1 VSNINPTF
9 RYEKVGSKGLQVGP
23 QGFLLNIKLVGHGN
37 ANTREYAS
45 EVSQSNLGGILS
57 VIIFIFIC
65 HLIGTFIVGRFFKFL
80 PKYPFLGIALGM
92 IFFSYLFTFLGMAHI
107 LTERLLICIL
117 VTCGVSSAILLRN
130 TFKLRALS
138 KLFKKFTLTT
148 AILIAAS
155 LGALFSLGD
164 FFYSFTKP
172 LVGYDALAY
181 HAYLPWYAMNFQ
193 HSLRP
198 DALVPNAG
206 LPLGAQGIL
215 AWLIPTSKYN
225 GLGVLNLFYLFATLM
240 IILKSTIHKG
250 RNAAALN
257 VVLALCI
264 FLLAGNI
271 VLTSPSSDLVLGFFS
286 VLFMSIIIS
295 SQTKAISN
303 PQIFVIVLLNGFI
316 AFIKPFALVL
326 TLPLLFLTFRKSKLT
341 GLQKIFSFLGGIMPY
356 ISWLIYNYVYTG
368 NPFFPIFQGIF
379 KGVGFGP
386 EVMTNEQDVRR
397 SFSQLGAYL
406 SNKTFDFAQIQAS
419 DLQILFSVGIAI
431 SSIVHMLIVFRKD
444 RQINPILLST
454 NASYLALLM
463 YIGPIWRY
471 FIFLN
476 IAQLLSIYAT
486 LPSVTIGKGLR
497 SKPKQRHLPVTLIVV
512 SLFILTLNK
521 VSLEY
526 KATSLPITPALRG
539 VGLTVNELNFQEVIE
554 YLNNQSSKR
563 ILLFGEGRAAA
574 FYPNSVLTLPAD
586 RRNPF
591 SDPNISNLDHVVEK
605 LKSFDRDLL
614 IIASDWGWAKN
625 VEIGLLQDF
634 ASKYKSSIVFST
646 NGWSVYD
653 ISNIE

>member
-1 VSNINPTF
+1 M
-9 RYEKVGSKGLQVGP
+9 
-23 QGFLLNIKLVGHGN
+23 
-37 ANTREYAS
+37 
-45 EVSQSNLGGILS
+45 SQTTAGGILS
-57 VIIFIFIC
+57 VTVFVVISQ
-65 HLIGTFIVGRFFKFL
+65 LVGACILRRILNPPPKF
-80 PKYPFLGIALGM
+80 PFLSVALGM
-92 IFFSYLFTFLGMAHI
+92 IFFSYLFTFLGIAQI
-107 LTERLLICIL
+107 LTERLLIFVFFASGALSIF
-117 VTCGVSSAILLRN
+117 LLREK
-130 TFKLRALS
+130 FEIGAVRKLLGTV
-138 KLFKKFTLTT
+138 TLKTGFLMV
-148 AILIAAS
+148 APFFAVFFLENF
-155 LGALFSLGD
+155 FS
-164 FFYSFTKP
+164 SFIKP
-172 LVGYDALAY
+172 IVGYDALAY
-181 HAYLPWYAMNFQ
+181 HAYLPWFAMNFQ

-198 DALVPNAG
+198 DVLVPNAG

-215 AWLIPTSKYN
+215 AWLIPISSYN
-225 GLGVLNLFYLFATLM
+225 GLAILNLFYISATLLILFNSALRIKG
-240 IILKSTIHKG
+240 II
-250 RNAAALN
+250 AAVR
-257 VVLALCI
+257 VVILGFCV
-264 FLLAGNI
+264 FLLAGN
-271 VLTSPSSDLVLGFFS
+271 VALTSPSSDLALVFFS
-286 VLFMSIIIS
+286 ALYVSMIIDSRNGDTSIIH
-295 SQTKAISN
+295 
-303 PQIFVIVLLNGFI
+303 VIVITILNGFI
-316 AFIKPFALVL
+316 AFVKPFALVL

-341 GLQKIFSFLGGIMPY
+341 GLQKIFSFLGGIVPY

-431 SSIVHMLIVFRKD
+431 YSIVHILIVFRKD
-444 RQINPILLST
+444 KQINPILLST
-454 NASYLALLM
+454 SASYLALLM

-476 IAQLLSIYAT
+476 IAQLLSIYAIS
-486 LPSVTIGKGLR
+486 PSVTIGKGLR

-526 KATSLPITPALRG
+526 KAASLPITPALKG

-591 SDPNISNLDHVVEK
+591 SDPNISNLEHVVEK
-605 LKSFDRDLL
+605 LNSFDRDLL

-625 VEIGLLQDF
+625 VDIGLLQDF

>member
-1 VSNINPTF
+1 LAG
-9 RYEKVGSKGLQVGP
+9 RGSSTPL
-23 QGFLLNIKLVGHGN
+23 
-37 ANTREYAS
+37 EYAS
-45 EVSQSNLGGILS
+45 EVSQTTAGGILS
-57 VIIFIFIC
+57 VTVFVVISQ
-65 HLIGTFIVGRFFKFL
+65 LVGACILRRILNPPPKF
-80 PKYPFLGIALGM
+80 PFLSVALGM
-92 IFFSYLFTFLGMAHI
+92 IFFSYLFTFLGIAQI
-107 LTERLLICIL
+107 LTERLLIFVFFASGALSIF
-117 VTCGVSSAILLRN
+117 LLREK
-130 TFKLRALS
+130 FEIGAVRKLLGTV
-138 KLFKKFTLTT
+138 TLKTGFLMV
-148 AILIAAS
+148 APFFAVFFLENF
-155 LGALFSLGD
+155 FS
-164 FFYSFTKP
+164 SFIKP
-172 LVGYDALAY
+172 IVGYDALAY
-181 HAYLPWYAMNFQ
+181 HAYLPWFAMNFQ

-198 DALVPNAG
+198 DVLVPNAG

-215 AWLIPTSKYN
+215 AWLIPISSYN
-225 GLGVLNLFYLFATLM
+225 GLAILNLFYISATLLILFNSALRIKG
-240 IILKSTIHKG
+240 II
-250 RNAAALN
+250 AAVR
-257 VVLALCI
+257 VVILGFCV
-264 FLLAGNI
+264 FLLAGN
-271 VLTSPSSDLVLGFFS
+271 VALTSPSSDLALVFFS
-286 VLFMSIIIS
+286 ALYVSMIIDSRNGDTSIIH
-295 SQTKAISN
+295 
-303 PQIFVIVLLNGFI
+303 VIVITILNGFI
-316 AFIKPFALVL
+316 AFVKPFALVL

-341 GLQKIFSFLGGIMPY
+341 GLQKIFSFLGGIVPY

-431 SSIVHMLIVFRKD
+431 YSIVHILIVFRKD
-444 RQINPILLST
+444 KQINPILLST
-454 NASYLALLM
+454 SASYLALLM

-476 IAQLLSIYAT
+476 IAQLLSIYAIS
-486 LPSVTIGKGLR
+486 PSVTIGKGLR

-526 KATSLPITPALRG
+526 KAASLPITPALKG

-591 SDPNISNLDHVVEK
+591 SDPNISNLEHVVEK
-605 LKSFDRDLL
+605 LNSFDRDLL

-625 VEIGLLQDF
+625 VDIGLLQDF

>member
-1 VSNINPTF
+1 
-9 RYEKVGSKGLQVGP
+9 
-23 QGFLLNIKLVGHGN
+23 
-37 ANTREYAS
+37 
-45 EVSQSNLGGILS
+45 
-57 VIIFIFIC
+57 
-65 HLIGTFIVGRFFKFL
+65 
-80 PKYPFLGIALGM
+80 M
-92 IFFSYLFTFLGMAHI
+92 IFFSYLFTFLGIAQI
-107 LTERLLICIL
+107 LTERLLISVFFASGALSIF
-117 VTCGVSSAILLRN
+117 LLREK
-130 TFKLRALS
+130 FEIGAIRKLLGTV
-138 KLFKKFTLTT
+138 TLKTGFLMV
-148 AILIAAS
+148 APFFAVFL
-155 LGALFSLGD
+155 LQNFFS
-164 FFYSFTKP
+164 SFVKP
-172 LVGYDALAY
+172 IVGYDALAY
-181 HAYLPWYAMNFQ
+181 HAYLPWFAMNFQ

-198 DALVPNAG
+198 DVLVPNAG

-215 AWLIPTSKYN
+215 AWLIPISSYN
-225 GLGVLNLFYLFATLM
+225 GLAILNLLYISATLL
-240 IILKSTIHKG
+240 ILFNSVLRKG
-250 RNAAALN
+250 MFAAVR
-257 VVLALCI
+257 VVILGFCV
-264 FLLAGNI
+264 FLLAGNV
-271 VLTSPSSDLVLGFFS
+271 VLTSPSSDLALVFFS
-286 VLFMSIIIS
+286 ALYVSIIIDS
-295 SQTKAISN
+295 RNGDTSI
-303 PQIFVIVLLNGFI
+303 IHVIVITILNGFI
-316 AFIKPFALVL
+316 AFVKPFALVL

-341 GLQKIFSFLGGIMPY
+341 GLQKIFSFLGGVMPY